1 MVCLSCGLTLLPN
14 TAECGRGNIYQNAH
28 KKALQKKKAK
38 KLREEKKAREALENN
53 VNDDFDSGDIAMDNN
68 LVVIPARKNNMF
80 AISPNSAFSKFDKE
94 KIKKQQKLKKHT
106 HKINKKI
113 QKLLSSETTDGVK
126 TIVASIKKSMQYL
139 IDYDKTLE
147 ASPEKT
153 AVKEF
158 LADTR
163 INLCTNFYAIIE
175 KQNEKL
181 AEKVSE
187 IVHHIFQNLQI
198 LNTQVENDEALDEKT
213 VEDLKNALDFLATDT
228 MIQDVTNTI
237 EDKKLQEDMLRSV
250 NAIEK
255 CKKFL
260 AIIVEKE
267 PKEQKSFWTGTAGKI
282 VLVASVIFSLIASV
296 GRHMQEKPQPRLCFL
311 PTQCK
316 NSLGKFNKPTC
327 FNTNNEKPIELQPK
341 TIEFQPQCPIR
352 PEPTLLLPAPAQEP
366 LSWSEKLYDTW
377 IKPFGDTLNKKPGL
391 KK

>member
-1 MVCLSCGLTLLPN
+1 MNHVYRLLSMVCLSCVLTLLPD
-14 TAECGRGNIYQNAH
+14 TAECGRGNMYQNAH

-38 KLREEKKAREALENN
+38 KLREEKKAREALEAN
-53 VNDDFDSGDIAMDNN
+53 VNNDLDSSDIVMDNMPQH
-68 LVVIPARKNNMF
+68 INNT
-80 AISPNSAFSKFDKE
+80 FDQE

-106 HKINKKI
+106 NKINKKI
-113 QKLLSSETTDGVK
+113 QKLLSRKTTDGVK

-181 AEKVSE
+181 AQKVGE
-187 IVHHIFQNLQI
+187 IVHHIFQNLEK

-213 VEDLKNALDFLATDT
+213 VEDLKNALDTLATDT
-228 MIQDVTNTI
+228 MIQNVANTL

-250 NAIEK
+250 SAIDK
-255 CKKFL
+255 CKKL
-260 AIIVEKE
+260 LTIIVEKE
-267 PKEQKSFWTGTAGKI
+267 PKEQKSFWTGTVGKV
-282 VLVASVIFSLIASV
+282 VLVTSVIFSLIGSV
-296 GRHMQEKPQPRLCFL
+296 GRQMQERPQPRLCFL

-316 NSLGKFNKPTC
+316 NSLGEFNKPTC
-327 FNTNNEKPIELQPK
+327 FNPNDEQPVKLQPK
-341 TIEFQPQCPIR
+341 TIEFQPQCPIQ
-352 PEPTLLLPAPAQEP
+352 PEPTLLLPAPTQEP
-366 LSWSEKLYDTW
+366 LSWTEKFYDTW
-377 IKPFGDTLNKKPGL
+377 VKPFGDTLNKKPGL